1 MTYKMQEETNGAK
14 RIVLVTGGSRGLGE
28 AFVRYFSNAGHEV
41 YFTYERNQEN
51 ANALVHAMNAA
62 GAKVDA
68 FQLDVRDEQM
78 ALKVVSQI
86 DARSGGVGILINN
99 AGVSHDGMSWK
110 LPVEQFRNTVDINLT
125 GSFIMSQAVLPGMR
139 ERRDGRILNISSVVA
154 KRGIAGTS
162 GYAAS
167 KCGLFGLTRTI
178 AREVAS
184 RGITVN
190 CLVAGYFDAGI
201 GTKLPATIR
210 EQIIQSIPVGR
221 FGDAARLA
229 EIVAFLCSDACE
241 YITGQEIVV
250 DGGFMS

>member
-1 MTYKMQEETNGAK
+1 MTSKGQERANGNK
-14 RIVLVTGGSRGLGE
+14 RAVLVTGGGRGLGE
-28 AFVRYFSNAGHEV
+28 AFVRHFAQAGHEV
-41 YFTYERNQEN
+41 YFTYEHDEDS
-51 ANALVHAMNAA
+51 ASSLVNAMNGD
-62 GAKVDA
+62 GAQVEA
-68 FQLDVRDEQM
+68 FQLDVRDERS
-78 ALKVVSQI
+78 ALGLVSQI
-86 DARSGGVGILINN
+86 ESRGRGIGILINN

-110 LPVEQFRNTVDINLT
+110 LPVEQYREMLDVNLT

-162 GYAAS
+162 GYSAS

-178 AREVAS
+178 AREVVS

-190 CLVAGYFDAGI
+190 CIVAGYFDAGM
-201 GTKLPATIR
+201 GTKLPPDIR
-210 EQIIQSIPVGR
+210 EQIMQSIPAGR
-221 FGDAARLA
+221 FGDGARLA

-250 DGGFMS
+250 DGGFTS

>member
-1 MTYKMQEETNGAK
+1 MTSKMQRKSNGDK
-14 RIVLVTGGSRGLGE
+14 RTVLVTGGSRGLGE
-28 AFVRYFSNAGHEV
+28 AFVRHFAKAGHDV
-41 YFTYERNQEN
+41 YFTFERNQDN
-51 ANALVHAMNAA
+51 ASALADAMNAA

-68 FQLDVRDEQM
+68 FQLDVRDEGA
-78 ALKVVSQI
+78 ALEVISQI
-86 DARSGGVGILINN
+86 DTRGRGIGILINN
-99 AGVSHDGMSWK
+99 AGVSHDGLSWK
-110 LPVEQFRNTVDINLT
+110 LPVEQYRETVDVNLT

-139 ERRDGRILNISSVVA
+139 ERQDGRILNISSVVA

-162 GYAAS
+162 GYSAS

-190 CLVAGYFDAGI
+190 CLVAGYFEAGM
-201 GTKLPATIR
+201 GSKLPETIR
-210 EQIIQSIPVGR
+210 EQTMRSIPAGR
-221 FGDAARLA
+221 FGDASRLA

-250 DGGFMS
+250 DGGFTS